1 MIMKHDPDTYLLYE
15 SSKKVAFTM
24 RIKIQL
30 DETVDPG
37 ILKNVAQEAFER
49 FPYFRVKPGL
59 DASQS
64 YILIPNDKP
73 LAVLPEENRRIVLA
87 TDEVN
92 EHLFVI
98 TYKDDTVWFSGS
110 HAPCGGFGL
119 FFWIKTTL
127 YLYMCKKYGPMEP
140 PKDIKLPGTPV
151 TEAETLFP
159 DVDTLPTDEPMVRY
173 EGGDCNLALMRTLK
187 HYLNPFSTKTYYYE
201 IEIPA
206 ASFVKYAKGIDA
218 SPNTV
223 VVAMMYKAMT
233 RFLKEKE
240 GTFISGRVAADYRD
254 DIGAGESYRDFV
266 RFIHVRYEWDMK
278 DEPVSRLNLRTRG
291 AFIKQ
296 NQPELSY
303 ERFRK
308 ISSIHAGIDAKQT
321 LKEKR
326 EYAANNSIYRKEP
339 RDPYTVSYVGQVDY
353 GEMEKHIKSVYS
365 ITDGDL
371 MLEVNALKDSFHI
384 TYQLFG
390 KERKPLERFLEVL
403 DGENIPYKVSD
414 MKIRNLPWVKLPTV

>member
-1 MIMKHDPDTYLLYE
+1 
-15 SSKKVAFTM
+15 
-24 RIKIQL
+24 
-30 DETVDPG
+30 
-37 ILKNVAQEAFER
+37 
-49 FPYFRVKPGL
+49 
-59 DASQS
+59 
-64 YILIPNDKP
+64 
-73 LAVLPEENRRIVLA
+73 
-87 TDEVN
+87 
-92 EHLFVI
+92 
-98 TYKDDTVWFSGS
+98 
-110 HAPCGGFGL
+110 
-119 FFWIKTTL
+119 
-127 YLYMCKKYGPMEP
+127 
-140 PKDIKLPGTPV
+140 
-151 TEAETLFP
+151 
-159 DVDTLPTDEPMVRY
+159 
-173 EGGDCNLALMRTLK
+173 
-187 HYLNPFSTKTYYYE
+187 
-201 IEIPA
+201 
-206 ASFVKYAKGIDA
+206 
-218 SPNTV
+218 
-223 VVAMMYKAMT
+223 MMYKAMT

-240 GTFISGRVAADYRD
+240 GTFISARVAADYRD

-339 RDPYTVSYVGQVDY
+339 RDPYTVSYVGKVDY

-384 TYQLFG
+384 TYQLYG
-390 KERKPLERFLEVL
+390 KDRKPLERFLEVL

-414 MKIRNLPWVKLPTV
+414 IKLRNLPWVKLPMV